1 MKCLCQ
7 VNCNCRPLF
16 KIIFLDF
23 FKNQLT
29 VTPESPLLFLESDA
43 SSDSEGE
50 LSQSI
55 LKNYRKKAKCSCQSV
70 LTQTKEFQPSYQTGI
85 YYEHDEREMDMSHI
99 PNEKQ
104 TQTIIYSLLKKQQ
117 IKSNR
122 NGRTIQINNL
132 PHIYRKFPCPN
143 FSNEQ
148 QILSNNSYNK
158 QMPLIKKKWMHAEK
172 WKYL

>member
-29 VTPESPLLFLESDA
+29 VTLESPLLFLESDA

-70 LTQTKEFQPSYQTGI
+70 LTQTKESQPLYQTGI
-85 YYEHDEREMDMSHI
+85 YYEHDEREMGMSHT
-99 PNEKQ
+99 PNEKE
-104 TQTIIYSLLKKQQ
+104 TQTIISSLLKNSRSSQTEMGGPFKL
-117 IKSNR
+117 
-122 NGRTIQINNL
+122 TTF
-132 PHIYRKFPCPN
+132 HIYTENFLKFPCPN

-158 QMPLIKKKWMHAEK
+158 QMPLI
-172 WKYL
+172 